1 MSSGISIVCEPEIE
15 DLEGYF
21 EELAAVYEE
30 LAGLLKEEGV
40 DILPY
45 LFCPDSDLSEEE
57 ADAEGYTKEDKAVM
71 KVIVT
76 EDFHDA
82 DEVYDDINTAADLIR
97 AMEDEIFE
105 NGKEALIQDLESLAE
120 ALEVPVEEKATVQLL
135 RA

>member
-21 EELAAVYEE
+21 EELAAVYEQ

-57 ADAEGYTKEDKAVM
+57 ADAAGYSNEDKAVM

-97 AMEDEIFE
+97 AMDDEIFE
-105 NGKEALIQDLESLAE
+105 NGKEALLQDLESLAE
-120 ALEVPVEEKATVQLL
+120 TLEIPVEEKVTVQLL

>member
-21 EELAAVYEE
+21 EELAAVYEQ

-57 ADAEGYTKEDKAVM
+57 ADAAGYSNEDKAVM

-97 AMEDEIFE
+97 AMDNEIFE
-105 NGKEALIQDLESLAE
+105 NGKEALLQDLESLAE
-120 ALEVPVEEKATVQLL
+120 TLEIPVEEKVTVQLL

>member
-120 ALEVPVEEKATVQLL
+120 ALEVPVEEKVTVQLL

>member
-21 EELAAVYEE
+21 EGLAAVYEE

-120 ALEVPVEEKATVQLL
+120 ALEVPVEEKVTVQLL

>member
-57 ADAEGYTKEDKAVM
+57 ADAEGYTKEDKAIM

-120 ALEVPVEEKATVQLL
+120 ALEVPVEEKVTVQLL

>member
-30 LAGLLKEEGV
+30 LAGLLKQEGV

-120 ALEVPVEEKATVQLL
+120 ALEVPVEEKVTVQLL

>member
-30 LAGLLKEEGV
+30 LAGLPKEEGV

-120 ALEVPVEEKATVQLL
+120 ALEVPVEEKVTVQLL

>member
-40 DILPY
+40 ELLPY

-57 ADAEGYTKEDKAVM
+57 ADAAGYTKEDKAVM
-71 KVIVT
+71 KIIVT

-120 ALEVPVEEKATVQLL
+120 ALEVPVEEKVTVQLL

>member
-21 EELAAVYEE
+21 EELAAVYEQ

-57 ADAEGYTKEDKAVM
+57 ADAAGYSNEDKAVM

-82 DEVYDDINTAADLIR
+82 DEVYDDINTAADIIR
-97 AMEDEIFE
+97 TMDDEVFE

-120 ALEVPVEEKATVQLL
+120 TLEIPVEEKVTVQLL

>member
-1 MSSGISIVCEPEIE
+1 MSSGISVVCEPEIE

-57 ADAEGYTKEDKAVM
+57 ADAAGYTREDKAVM
-71 KVIVT
+71 KIIVT

-97 AMEDEIFE
+97 TMDDEVFE

-120 ALEVPVEEKATVQLL
+120 TLEIPVEEKVTVQLL

>member
-1 MSSGISIVCEPEIE
+1 MSSGISIICEPEIE

-30 LAGLLKEEGV
+30 LAGYLKEEGL

-57 ADAEGYTKEDKAVM
+57 ADAAGYTKEDKAVM
-71 KVIVT
+71 KIIVT
-76 EDFHDA
+76 ENFHDA
-82 DEVYDDINTAADLIR
+82 DEVYDDINTATDLIR
-97 AMEDEIFE
+97 AMDDNLFE
-105 NGKEALIQDLESLAE
+105 NGKKALIEDLENLAE
-120 ALEVPVEEKATVQLL
+120 TLETPVEEKVTVQLL

>member
-21 EELAAVYEE
+21 EELAAVYEQ

-57 ADAEGYTKEDKAVM
+57 ADAAGYSNEDKAVM

-97 AMEDEIFE
+97 TMDDEVFE

-120 ALEVPVEEKATVQLL
+120 TLEIPVEEKVTVQLL

>member
-40 DILPY
+40 DLLPY

-57 ADAEGYTKEDKAVM
+57 ADAAGYTKEDKAVM
-71 KVIVT
+71 KIIVT

-82 DEVYDDINTAADLIR
+82 DEVYDDINTATDLIR
-97 AMEDEIFE
+97 AMNDEIFE

-120 ALEVPVEEKATVQLL
+120 TLEIPVEEKVTVQLL

>member
-40 DILPY
+40 DLLPY

-57 ADAEGYTKEDKAVM
+57 ADAAGYTKEDKAVM
-71 KVIVT
+71 KIIVT

-82 DEVYDDINTAADLIR
+82 DEVYDDINTATELIR
-97 AMEDEIFE
+97 AMDDEIFE

-120 ALEVPVEEKATVQLL
+120 TLEIPVEEKVTVQLL

>member
-21 EELAAVYEE
+21 EELAAVYEQ

-57 ADAEGYTKEDKAVM
+57 ADAAGYSNEDKAVM

-97 AMEDEIFE
+97 AMDDEVFE
-105 NGKEALIQDLESLAE
+105 NGKEALLQDLESLAE
-120 ALEVPVEEKATVQLL
+120 TLEIPVEEKVTVQLL

>member
-30 LAGLLKEEGV
+30 LASLLKEEGV

-45 LFCPDSDLSEEE
+45 LFCPDSDLSKEE
-57 ADAEGYTKEDKAVM
+57 ADAEGYTKEDRAVM

-120 ALEVPVEEKATVQLL
+120 ALEVPVEEKVTVQLL

>member
-82 DEVYDDINTAADLIR
+82 DEVYDDINTAEDLIR

-120 ALEVPVEEKATVQLL
+120 ALEVPVEEKVTVQLL